1 MTKLLIT
8 LLSSLLLAST
18 ALAKPA
24 SQVTETNSLSRAML
38 EMVTQDNQLQ
48 GDVEQARVGTHESQK
63 ANSLAHAVLAIQA
76 VNTNL
81 RVNSESKVDFSHYS
95 TESEKNNSL
104 SRGALAK
111 QWSYFN

>member
-38 EMVTQDNQLQ
+38 EMVAQDNQYQ
-48 GDVEQARVGTHESQK
+48 GDVEQARVSTHESQK
-63 ANSLAHAVLAIQA
+63 ANSLAHAVLAIQG
-76 VNTNL
+76 VETNI
-81 RVNSESKVDFSHYS
+81 RVNSESEVSYRHYS
-95 TESEKNNSL
+95 SDSEKNNSL